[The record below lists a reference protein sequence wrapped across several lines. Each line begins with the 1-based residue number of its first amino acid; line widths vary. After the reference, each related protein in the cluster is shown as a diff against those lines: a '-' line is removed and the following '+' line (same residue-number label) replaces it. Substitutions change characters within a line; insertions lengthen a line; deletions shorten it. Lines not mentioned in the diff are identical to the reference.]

1 MVASEASATAQ
12 ASLQLIAEH
21 PDRVLRDSVMT
32 EGPSLFA
39 PRQHQVLPRNINRA
53 RLKQIIPT
61 IHEQMPQSYQELLG
75 LKVVGPAAVRSLALV
90 AEIIFQAPVS
100 HRDPAANPRWSAN
113 R

>member
-1 MVASEASATAQ
+1 MVASEASANRQ

-21 PDRVLRDSVMT
+21 PDRVLREIQLMT

-61 IHEQMPQSYQELLG
+61 IHEQMPQSYQ
-75 LKVVGPAAVRSLALV
+75 SC
-90 AEIIFQAPVS
+90 S
-100 HRDPAANPRWSAN
+100 D
-113 R
+113 